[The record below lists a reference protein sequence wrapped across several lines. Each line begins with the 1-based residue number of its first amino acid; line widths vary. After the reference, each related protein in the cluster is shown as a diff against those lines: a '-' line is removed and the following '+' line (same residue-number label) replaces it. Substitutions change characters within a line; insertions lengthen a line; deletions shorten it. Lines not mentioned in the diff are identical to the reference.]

1 MLGLSLDVLLS
12 VSRHSS
18 HETRGVYFLFALASF
33 LARSVL
39 ARTRSFLQ
47 FLCSPAV
54 CVMVQGAALECQFAP
69 LTYIAVL

>member
-1 MLGLSLDVLLS
+1 MLGLSLDFLLS

-39 ARTRSFLQ
+39 ARTRSLQ

-54 CVMVQGAALECQFAP
+54 CVMDQGAALECQLAP